1 MPSCGAR
8 NRINLNIR
16 ALQTDAQHPE
26 AIAPVP
32 FTYGKAFLTFF
43 KIGLFTIGGGAVMIP
58 IIERDMVDRLRWL
71 TREEFL
77 DLMVVSQSAPGVF
90 AANFAIAIGYK
101 LAGKRGSFAC
111 AAGTVLPSIIII
123 LAIALFFQQFRSNRV
138 VENVF
143 KGIRPAVAALIM
155 GPIFKLSKSAGIT
168 WKTVWIPIL
177 SMILISFLGIS
188 PVWVI
193 AAGIA
198 GGIAKYFVEKRETS
212 ETLKEEKDI
221 EKGKNIL
228 EKESREMKNRGSSES
243 KAELAQTLPSR
254 ERGRAKEFL
263 LKEYGE
269 MGKEKNEEEKEEGGD
284 A

>member
-32 FTYGKAFLTFF
+32 FSCGKAFLTFF

-155 GPIFKLSKSAGIT
+155 DPIFKLSKSAGIT
-168 WKTVWIPIL
+168 WKTVWIPVL

-198 GGIAKYFVEKRETS
+198 GGIAKYFVEKREAG
-212 ETLKEEKDI
+212 EM
-221 EKGKNIL
+221 
-228 EKESREMKNRGSSES
+228 EKESREMK
-243 KAELAQTLPSR
+243 
-254 ERGRAKEFL
+254 
-263 LKEYGE
+263 KEYGE
-269 MGKEKNEEEKEEGGD
+269 EKKEKEVEDKEEGGD